1 MLQMMRRGHVCLAKI
16 AGCLGVVICLVGA
29 HEVLHSES
37 VLVSQWDLD
46 EGTGPITTDSTGN
59 EIGTLQNG
67 ATWTAGHTG
76 AAVSLDGVD
85 DYISVSNLGV
95 GGPALS
101 LTAWVKNSSL
111 VSGIDQRFISKADDA
126 TEDSTYWML
135 GLTGAEQNRLQFRLR
150 AGGVTTTL
158 IASAGD
164 LPLNTWYHVAATY
177 DGSTMRLY
185 LNGTEVDSI
194 AKSGSIAA
202 GGSVPVEIG
211 RSPDGSNYL
220 RGAIDDVGIYRSAL
234 DASEVAALVGGG
246 VPANQSPS
254 VSLTSP
260 ADGASYPAAST
271 IPVSANASDADGT
284 IVRVE
289 FYAGSTL
296 ISTDT
301 TNPYSV
307 SWPNVGAGTYT
318 LKAVAFDEGGASG
331 TSVSRTITVSSPVS
345 TNQPPSIS
353 LTFPASGATFTAPGS
368 ITLSANASDSDGTI
382 VRVDFYSG
390 STLLGTDTSSPYS
403 LAWNNVLAGSYS
415 LTAVAHDNAGATTVS
430 STHDIAVKPVALP
443 STAVFTPSSNHDT
456 AVDRYVL
463 EIFPLG
469 ADTTVANPIGTQD
482 LGKPAINNG
491 ECRADVS
498 AAILALLPGS
508 YVATV
513 TAIGEGGSAQSAPSP
528 QFTR

>member
-1 MLQMMRRGHVCLAKI
+1 MMRRGHVCLAKI

-29 HEVLHSES
+29 HAVLHSES

-46 EGTGPITTDSTGN
+46 EGTGPTTTDSTGN
-59 EIGTLQNG
+59 DIGTLQNG
-67 ATWTAGHTG
+67 AMWTTGHTG
-76 AAVSLDGVD
+76 AAVNLDGVD
-85 DYISVSNLGV
+85 DYISVTNLAV

-111 VSGIDQRFISKADDA
+111 ASGIDQRFISKADDA

-135 GLTGAEQNRLQFRLR
+135 GLTSGEQHRLQFRLR
-150 AGGVTTTL
+150 AGGVTATL
-158 IASAGD
+158 TASVGD

-185 LNGTEVDSI
+185 LNGTEIDSI
-194 AKSGSIAA
+194 AKYGSIAA
-202 GGSVPVEIG
+202 GGSLPVEIG
-211 RSPDGSNYL
+211 RSPDGSNHL
-220 RGAIDDVGIYRSAL
+220 RGAIDDVRIYRSAL
-234 DASEVAALVGGG
+234 DATEIAALVGDG
-246 VPANQSPS
+246 VSANQPPS

-284 IVRVE
+284 ILRVD

-296 ISTDT
+296 IGTDT
-301 TNPYSV
+301 TDPYSV
-307 SWPNVGAGTYT
+307 PWPGVGAGTYT
-318 LKAVAFDEGGASG
+318 LKAVAFDNGGGSG
-331 TSVSRTITVSSPVS
+331 ASVSRTITVSSSVS
-345 TNQPPSIS
+345 TNQPPNIS
-353 LTFPASGATFTAPGS
+353 LTSPASGATFTAPGS

-403 LAWNNVLAGSYS
+403 LAWNNVLAGSYA

-430 STHDIAVKPVALP
+430 STNDITVKPVTLP
-443 STAVFTPSSNHDT
+443 SAAVFTPSSNHDT

-463 EIFPLG
+463 EVFPLG
-469 ADTTVANPIGTQD
+469 ADTTVANPVGTQD

-498 AAILALLPGS
+498 ATILALLPGS

-513 TAIGEGGSAQSAPSP
+513 TAIGDGGTAQSAPSP
-528 QFTR
+528 PFTK